1 MNHTIEKTVA
11 RKVTDAS
18 GVGVKSNIVSA
29 FGDREDVL
37 CLTGSLMGALFPVF
51 FSYPMPLS
59 PSLWDNTF
67 LRVPFVNKRLK
78 LTPDSGYELYIIA
91 FLARNRTAV
100 VLVL

>member
-1 MNHTIEKTVA
+1 MKTA
-11 RKVTDAS
+11 PAAS
-18 GVGVKSNIVSA
+18 VSRYRCMGMIA

-37 CLTGSLMGALFPVF
+37 CLTGSLMGALFSVF
-51 FSYPMPLS
+51 SSCPMPLS

-78 LTPDSGYELYIIA
+78 LTPDSGYELYIIV